1 MSILDLFKNLKL
13 IVTVLVI
20 LGLGAFAYIQHGQ
33 VNSAREESKTAKME
47 RDTARADRDK
57 AIIAAKENADTVK
70 SLLSEREEINK
81 SFETLRAEQQKIR
94 ILIGKLDKIIIAET
108 SNPANF
114 SPVQPVISRV
124 ITDIQEERAAR
135 WRPSK

>member
-1 MSILDLFKNLKL
+1 MFILDLFKNLKL
-13 IVTVLVI
+13 LVVTLVL
-20 LGLGAFAYIQHGQ
+20 LGFGAFAYFQHQQIG
-33 VNSAREESKTAKME
+33 SAQAESRIAIKE
-47 RDTARADRDK
+47 RDTAIADRDR
-57 AIIAAKENADTVK
+57 AVIAAKENADTVK

-124 ITDIQEERAAR
+124 ITDIEEERTAR
-135 WRPSK
+135 WRLSK